1 MLVHPTV
8 TPVFC
13 SLFTLL
19 HSRFC
24 FVTQR
29 SSPSSSLEKKGVAWR
44 HNNRLRRR
52 LRIMTPV
59 LNYTPG
65 LRENIQEKNPLHRV
79 VRGRITHLSI
89 WGFTCLPWHIPAAH
103 TIADKN
109 TGSHVMSILR
119 KQPTLCDANTGF
131 LEERLEKFHAGDESL
146 PRLDSASDQSDTF
159 QIWIVTRHEYGIST
173 LASQTLFRGGGGGG
187 GESRVDVA
195 KCRLFSLFFG
205 YRTTHIHCV
214 THLPPRAQVEF
225 GLGTDV
231 TPYSSDLTTSHKSSL
246 LQTCTTPTRK
256 DSH

>member
-146 PRLDSASDQSDTF
+146 PRLGSASDQSDTF

-173 LASQTLFRGGGGGG
+173 HASQTLFRGGRGGWGKPCWRR
-187 GESRVDVA
+187 EMSAVFAFLRIQKYAYSLRDTLTAASASRVWTWYWCNAILIRSDNQSQIFV
-195 KCRLFSLFFG
+195 
-205 YRTTHIHCV
+205 I
-214 THLPPRAQVEF
+214 
-225 GLGTDV
+225 TDV
-231 TPYSSDLTTSHKSSL
+231 YHSYK
-246 LQTCTTPTRK
+246 K
-256 DSH
+256 G